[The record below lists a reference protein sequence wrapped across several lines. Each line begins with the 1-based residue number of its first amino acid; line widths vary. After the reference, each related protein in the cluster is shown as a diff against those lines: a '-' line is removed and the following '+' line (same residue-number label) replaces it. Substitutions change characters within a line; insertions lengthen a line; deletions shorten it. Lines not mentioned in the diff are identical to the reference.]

1 MPRRLPLL
9 APWSLAACLVC
20 GLAASPAQARL
31 GDRVGQARDFAR
43 AQGARALELHPG
55 SPPWGIGEPIVLAE
69 TWQAPAAGWSREE
82 SNAIIKALVNNRRRL
97 LLKTSREGEG
107 WTFTL
112 RFEDDVAAT
121 CRFIDGRVRELH
133 VRTPAFEQ
141 AGATA
146 AKALHYEFPP
156 LPDAAQPPAP
166 GSHPP

>member
-1 MPRRLPLL
+1 MPRSLPFLVSC
-9 APWSLAACLVC
+9 SLAACLLG

-31 GDRVGQARDFAR
+31 GDRVGPARDFAK

-55 SPPWGIGEPIVLAE
+55 APPWGIGEPLVLAE

-82 SNAIIKALVNNRRRL
+82 ANAIIKALVNNRRRL
-97 LLKTSREGEG
+97 LLKTSREGDG

-112 RFEDDVAAT
+112 RFEDEVAAT

-133 VRTPAFEQ
+133 VRTPAFER

-146 AKALHYEFPP
+146 ARALRYEFPP
-156 LPDAAQPPAP
+156 QPDAAQPPAP
-166 GSHPP
+166 GHHRP